1 VKTEFYQSGLGLE
14 ALRSLAHL
22 AVLAGKA
29 DVSKELQAV
38 FDRQKPAL
46 NQTFWCPEK
55 KAFALALDQQ
65 NRRVDEVSVLTTVP
79 MWFGLTDQ
87 DKSESTIQQLAEA
100 DHQTDWG
107 MRIISNR
114 SAFYN
119 GSGYHFGSV
128 WPLFTGWASVGEYR
142 YHQVFPAYANLRANA
157 LLALDGSLGHV
168 AEVLSGD
175 YYQPL
180 STNSPHQIWSAAMV
194 VSPILR
200 GMLGIETDAQSH
212 TLKFAPHVPA
222 EWRSFSVDNLR
233 VGAAVVSVSYQKTP
247 DTMTFEVKRTATGD
261 CTLELSPALSMRSSV
276 TSVDL
281 NGHAL
286 PFHLS
291 TTASDQHVTMRVPVA
306 EGTSTIRIHL
316 KNDFG
321 LGFSGTLP
329 SLGSASQ
336 GLRVLS
342 ESWNPA
348 HAELS
353 LIISGVAGKRYDW
366 MVWNP
371 SQIASVRG
379 GELNKV
385 SQDQADLTV
394 EFPSANEGSYVRQ
407 ELVISFVGAK

>member
-1 VKTEFYQSGLGLE
+1 
-14 ALRSLAHL
+14 
-22 AVLAGKA
+22 
-29 DVSKELQAV
+29 
-38 FDRQKPAL
+38 
-46 NQTFWCPEK
+46 
-55 KAFALALDQQ
+55 
-65 NRRVDEVSVLTTVP
+65 
-79 MWFGLTDQ
+79 
-87 DKSESTIQQLAEA
+87 
-100 DHQTDWG
+100 

-114 SAFYN
+114 SPLYN

-142 YHQVFPAYANLRANA
+142 YHQAFPAYANLRANA

-212 TLKFAPHVPA
+212 TLTFAPHVPA

-233 VGAAVVSVSYQKTP
+233 VGTAVVSVSYQKTP
-247 DTMTFEVKRTATGD
+247 GTVTFEIKRTGAGD

-286 PFHLS
+286 PFHVS
-291 TTASDQHVTMRVPVA
+291 ATASDQHVTVRFPVA

-321 LGFSGTLP
+321 LGFSSVLP
-329 SLGSASQ
+329 PLGSSSQ
-336 GLRVLS
+336 GMRVLS

-348 HAELS
+348 HTQLS
-353 LIISGVAGKRYDW
+353 LVLSGLAGKRYDLS
-366 MVWNP
+366 VWNP

-379 GELNKV
+379 GKLKDG

-394 EFPSANEGSYVRQ
+394 EFPSANAGSYVRQ
-407 ELVISFVGAK
+407 ELVISFVGAEVAYEGSEAH